1 MIKLANKIALASIL
15 EGDEG
20 MEKKAL
26 SLADL
31 LRMSRNAAIKGKLR
45 RFSELLD
52 KRNLAIN
59 NVAQARRDAAHAQWP
74 MSYMEGLLLGG
85 YGGPE
90 MKTRQRLV
98 NKLVAAN
105 GDPGDIKRVINVR
118 DKNSLS
124 TYDKATADLD
134 LSDKVAGPWKLED
147 LAKYSLF
154 QTQGDKIPIDKLTYP
169 GL

>member
-1 MIKLANKIALASIL
+1 
-15 EGDEG
+15 

-31 LRMSRNAAIKGKLR
+31 LRMSRNAANKGKLR

-52 KRNLAIN
+52 KRNRAIS
-59 NVAQARRDAAHAQWP
+59 NVAQARRTAESSHWP
-74 MSYMEGLLLGG
+74 LSYAEHHLLGH

-98 NKLVAAN
+98 NRLVAAD
-105 GDPGDIKRVINVR
+105 GDPADINRAISIRN
-118 DKNSLS
+118 KNSPS
-124 TYDKATADLD
+124 THDRVTADLD
-134 LSDKVAGPWKLED
+134 LSEKVAGPWALKD
-147 LAKYSLF
+147 LVNYSMR
-154 QTQGDKIPIDKLTYP
+154 QSKTNPIDKPTYP